1 MLMSMV
7 GLQAFAE
14 WDTSTKIQ
22 VGDLYYNLDNTNNQA
37 QVESTPSEQYSG
49 DIEIPSEIAYNEKT
63 YSVTSIGEGAFL
75 QSSGLTS
82 VTIPN
87 SVTSINDGAFSG
99 CI

>member
-22 VGDLYYNLDNTNNQA
+22 VGDLYYYLDNTNNQA

-63 YSVTSIGEGAFL
+63 YSVTIF
-75 QSSGLTS
+75 
-82 VTIPN
+82 
-87 SVTSINDGAFSG
+87 
-99 CI
+99 